1 MSVICVKDFDL
12 EKLNRTSK
20 HKNKVGGEAVYFT
33 YENSKKIILQT
44 DKLYTSFGIS
54 ENNVIELD
62 ISDSSTLVLLE
73 KLEQKLKEEYD
84 TEDVNIRSIIN
95 NNILKLKVQTEDQ
108 LKTVIYSSNKDEL
121 EAIDNDINLQCLLQ
135 FIGIWFKNNEY
146 GISVRLLQIK
156 TYEKEEQLNGYS
168 FIDDDS
174 ELPDIVPN
182 DF

>member
-1 MSVICVKDFDL
+1 MSVTCVKDFDL

-20 HKNKVGGEAVYFT
+20 HKNKIGGEAVYFT

-62 ISDSSTLVLLE
+62 ISDSSTLLLLE
-73 KLEQKLKEEYD
+73 KLEQNLKEEYD

-95 NNILKLKVQTEDQ
+95 NNILKLKVQTKDQ
-108 LKTVIYSSNKDEL
+108 LKTVIFSSNKDEL